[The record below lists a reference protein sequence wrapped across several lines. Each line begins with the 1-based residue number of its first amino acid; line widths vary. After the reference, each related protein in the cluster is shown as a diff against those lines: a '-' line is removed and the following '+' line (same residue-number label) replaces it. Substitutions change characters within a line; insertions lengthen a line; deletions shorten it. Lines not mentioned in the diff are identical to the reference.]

1 MPHVVMQKKSLYK
14 PCLIALCLSLAV
26 AVIAQQNN
34 APADNVITPQTYA
47 QLKAATEADLLL
59 VFNES
64 AVNQAAQSL
73 AGMEFTLANGALL
86 RVKTIAAR
94 LTAAGA
100 EVKLDVLAFASATT
114 TRALNLRLMG
124 WLNNAEMQE
133 GALRLPFRL
142 HEVELENGL
151 LTPLLRLWF
160 GEWLSPER
168 WNAALPAL
176 TLPRKVA
183 ESLDIPAVQFEVGG
197 SLPMTVTTKPYQ
209 LPLPFT
215 VSALCVLEGRAIVGL
230 RLAESPAPV
239 VQPPDAAALP
249 GELERLS
256 RQLNLS
262 RALRARL
269 SKRLLDQLLNRL
281 ATARPDD
288 IQMQLRPGRVR
299 QEVVTG
305 LLNVTNYTDLE
316 SGSAQ
321 ADVQQFVLDQIN
333 SDGLSARLRLQ
344 GVFDTKL
351 RGREYGIPYRISP
364 RGTFAIN
371 DRLVPLRVASA
382 DGRAF
387 LQAAPG
393 TQLPMD
399 LRFQF
404 GLAGR
409 EIGFNRQTSLP
420 AERLLN
426 HLELPAFYLRK
437 LPLPYKLAVNPG
449 GKVEV
454 TERQERWLELSGLQI
469 SAQTDALEING
480 DVLVKAR

>member
-1 MPHVVMQKKSLYK
+1 MQKKTLYK
-14 PCLIALCLSLAV
+14 IGLAILLLSLAV
-26 AVIAQQNN
+26 AVIAQQTE
-34 APADNVITPQTYA
+34 ATRPPAELPKTYA
-47 QLKAATEADLLL
+47 QLKAAAEADLLL
-59 VFNES
+59 VFSEP
-64 AVNQAAQSL
+64 AVNQVAQSL
-73 AGMEFTLANGALL
+73 AGLEFTLANGALL
-86 RVKTIAAR
+86 RVRTIATR
-94 LTAAGA
+94 LTATGA
-100 EVKLDVLAFASATT
+100 EVKLDVLAFGSAST
-114 TRALNLRLMG
+114 TRALNLRLTG
-124 WLNNAEMQE
+124 WLNNAEVQD

-142 HEVELENGL
+142 TEVTLENGV

-160 GEWLSPER
+160 GDWLSPER
-168 WNAALPAL
+168 WNTALPAL
-176 TLPRKVA
+176 TLPHEVA
-183 ESLDIPAVQFEVGG
+183 ENLNIPGVQFEVGG
-197 SLPMTVTTKPYQ
+197 SLPMLVTTNSYQ

-230 RLAESPAPV
+230 RLGEGAAMPLPPA
-239 VQPPDAAALP
+239 DAIAPP
-249 GELERLS
+249 GEMARLS
-256 RQLNLS
+256 ERLNLS
-262 RALRARL
+262 RGLRARL
-269 SKRLLDQLLNRL
+269 NKQLLEQLLARL
-281 ATARPDD
+281 ANARSDD
-288 IQMQLRPGRVR
+288 IQIQMRPGRVR

-305 LLNVTNYTDLE
+305 MLSITNYTDLE

-321 ADVQQFVLDQIN
+321 ADVQQFVLEQIN
-333 SDGLSARLRLQ
+333 SNGLSARLRLQ

-371 DRLVPLRVASA
+371 DRPVPLRVASNA
-382 DGRAF
+382 GRAF

-393 TQLPMD
+393 TQLPLD

-437 LPLPYKLAVNPG
+437 LPLPYKLAVKQG
-449 GKVEV
+449 GQVEV

-469 SAQTDALEING
+469 NAQNDALELNG
-480 DVLVKAR
+480 DVLVKTR

>member
-1 MPHVVMQKKSLYK
+1 MQKKSLYK
-14 PCLIALCLSLAV
+14 PWLIALCLSLAA

-34 APADNVITPQTYA
+34 APAGNVITPQKYA

-59 VFNES
+59 VFSES

-73 AGMEFTLANGALL
+73 AGMEFTLANGVLL
-86 RVKTIAAR
+86 RVRTITTR

-100 EVKLDVLAFASATT
+100 EVKLDVLAFGSATT
-114 TRALNLRLMG
+114 ARALNLRLTG
-124 WLNNAEMQE
+124 WLNNAEMQD

-142 HEVELENGL
+142 SEVTLENGV

-176 TLPRKVA
+176 TLPHEVA
-183 ESLDIPAVQFEVGG
+183 ENLDIPAAQFEVGG
-197 SLPMTVTTKPYQ
+197 TLPMTVTTQPYQ
-209 LPLPFT
+209 LLLPFT
-215 VSALCVLEGRAIVGL
+215 MSALCILDGRAAVGL
-230 RLAESPAPV
+230 RLAESSTPA
-239 VQPPDAAALP
+239 VQPPDATALP
-249 GELERLS
+249 GELTRLS
-256 RQLNLS
+256 EQLSVS
-262 RALRARL
+262 RALRAHL
-269 SKRLLDQLLNRL
+269 SKRLLDQILNRL

-316 SGSAQ
+316 SGSAK

-351 RGREYGIPYRISP
+351 RGREYGIPYRIAP
-364 RGTFAIN
+364 RGTFSVN
-371 DRLVPLRVASA
+371 DRVIPLRVTSA

-387 LQAAPG
+387 LQATPG
-393 TQLPMD
+393 TQLPLD

-409 EIGFNRQTSLP
+409 EIGFNRQTNLP

-426 HLELPAFYLRK
+426 HLELPSFYLRK

-449 GKVEV
+449 GKLEV
-454 TERQERWLELSGLQI
+454 IERQERWLELSGLQI
-469 SAQTDALEING
+469 NAQNDALELNG
-480 DVLVKAR
+480 EVLVKAR

>member
-1 MPHVVMQKKSLYK
+1 MPPVVMQKEPVYK
-14 PCLIALCLSLAV
+14 TWLAFLLLGLAV
-26 AVIAQQNN
+26 AVIAQQND
-34 APADNVITPQTYA
+34 APPAVPTYA

-59 VFNES
+59 VLSEP

-100 EVKLDVLAFASATT
+100 EVKLDILAFASATSAK
-114 TRALNLRLMG
+114 ALNLRLTG
-124 WLNNAEMQE
+124 WLNNAEMQD

-142 HEVELENGL
+142 NEVTLENGL

-176 TLPRKVA
+176 TLPREVA
-183 ESLDIPAVQFEVGG
+183 ESLDIPAAQFDVNG

-215 VSALCVLEGRAIVGL
+215 LSALCILEGRAVLGL
-230 RLAESPAPV
+230 RLTEGAATSANPSA
-239 VQPPDAAALP
+239 AAALP
-249 GELERLS
+249 GELVRLS
-256 RQLNLS
+256 EQLSLS
-262 RALRARL
+262 RSLRARL
-269 SKRLLDQLLNRL
+269 SRRLLGQMLMRL
-281 ATARPDD
+281 ADARADD
-288 IQMQLRPGRVR
+288 IQMQMRPGRVR
-299 QEVVTG
+299 QETVTG

-316 SGSAQ
+316 SGKAQ
-321 ADVQQFVLDQIN
+321 ADVQQFVLDRLDA
-333 SDGLSARLRLQ
+333 DGITARLRVQ

-351 RGREYGIPYRISP
+351 RGREYGIPYRLAP
-364 RGTFAIN
+364 RGTFAII
-371 DRLVPLRVASA
+371 DRLVPLRVSNI

-387 LQAAPG
+387 LQATPE
-393 TQLPMD
+393 TQLPLD

-437 LPLPYKLAVNPG
+437 LPLPYKLAVNQG
-449 GKVEV
+449 GKLEV
-454 TERQERWLELSGLQI
+454 VERQERWLELSGLQI
-469 SAQTDALEING
+469 SAQNDALELNG

>member
-1 MPHVVMQKKSLYK
+1 MQKKTLYK
-14 PCLIALCLSLAV
+14 ICLAALLLSLAV
-26 AVIAQQNN
+26 AVIAQQTE
-34 APADNVITPQTYA
+34 ATRPPAELPQTYA
-47 QLKAATEADLLL
+47 QLKAAAEADLLL
-59 VFNES
+59 VLSEP
-64 AVNQAAQSL
+64 AINQVAQSF

-86 RVKTIAAR
+86 RVKTIATR
-94 LTAAGA
+94 LTATGA

-114 TRALNLRLMG
+114 TRALNLRLTG
-124 WLNNAEMQE
+124 WLNNAEVQDS
-133 GALRLPFRL
+133 ALRLPFRL
-142 HEVELENGL
+142 TEVTLENGL

-168 WNAALPAL
+168 WNTALPAL
-176 TLPRKVA
+176 TLPREVA
-183 ESLDIPAVQFEVGG
+183 ENLNIPAVQFEVGG
-197 SLPMTVTTKPYQ
+197 SLPMIVTTKPYQ

-215 VSALCVLEGRAIVGL
+215 VSALCVLEGRAVVGL
-230 RLAESPAPV
+230 RLTESAATN

-249 GELERLS
+249 SELARLS
-256 RQLNLS
+256 EQLGLS

-321 ADVQQFVLDQIN
+321 ADVQQFVLEQIH
-333 SDGLSARLRLQ
+333 SGGLSARLRLQ

-371 DRLVPLRVASA
+371 DRPVPLRVASDA
-382 DGRAF
+382 GRAF

-393 TQLPMD
+393 TQLPLD

-426 HLELPAFYLRK
+426 HLELPAIYLRK
-437 LPLPYKLAVNPG
+437 LPLPYKLAVKQG
-449 GKVEV
+449 GKLEV
-454 TERQERWLELSGLQI
+454 TEQQERWLELSGLQI
-469 SAQTDALEING
+469 SAQNNALELDG
-480 DVLVKAR
+480 DVLVKTR